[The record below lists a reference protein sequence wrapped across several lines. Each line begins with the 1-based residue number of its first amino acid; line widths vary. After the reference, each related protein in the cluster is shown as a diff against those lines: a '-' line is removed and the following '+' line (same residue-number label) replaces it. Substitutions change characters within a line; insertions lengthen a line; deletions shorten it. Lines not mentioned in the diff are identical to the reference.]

1 MHAASS
7 LLSTAC
13 SVGFQGSTGLMK
25 ALIRSVEPLDRVLVS
40 SFCPPC
46 HALIPFSS
54 FLFPRP
60 TNFIP
65 YLRSYLAYHSLSLP
79 LALSPSLSL
88 SLPLSLPRPRFPFSL
103 SLPPR
108 SLSIIC
114 WLCRSGRSVGRRLF
128 PVPLRPVKLSK
139 GVLARCKAKGQRGGS
154 EGLWARN
161 EGQGRMF

>member
-1 MHAASS
+1 MLALHAASS

-25 ALIRSVEPLDRVLVS
+25 ALIRSVKPLDRVLVS
-40 SFCPPC
+40 SFCPPR

-54 FLFPRP
+54 FLFPQP

-88 SLPLSLPRPRFPFSL
+88 SLPLSPSL
-103 SLPPR
+103 SPSPPLPFL
-108 SLSIIC
+108 SLSPSPLSLYYMLVVQVWEEC
-114 WLCRSGRSVGRRLF
+114 GA
-128 PVPLRPVKLSK
+128 PVIPRTSQASK
-139 GVLARCKAKGQRGGS
+139 AI
-154 EGLWARN
+154 
-161 EGQGRMF
+161 